1 MSVDHMIG
9 YVKIEKC
16 SHRGWYKDL
25 VGQWYPVYRDEGV
38 EWETYQPEGYKNYI
52 LKEDTSNVFD
62 EQVKKE
68 Q

>member
-1 MSVDHMIG
+1 MIG